1 MPQKQVET
9 LHALNRELLAKE
21 LDSLKQVLRKSR
33 QKAVPDSME
42 SADAL
47 ELEQGALALIRLFQG
62 ISHKD
67 WAELA
72 EEHDLKDWLAMPVSQ
87 DAYPF
92 ITELQKNL
100 EELAYRSEHDP
111 LTGLYNK
118 RAFQRAME
126 NELERAKRGGTSI
139 SLAVLNIDDFRRIN
153 DGFGHDCGDEVLT
166 QYSKLLLSGT
176 RRYDITGRIGGEEFG
191 ILLPATGLIKT
202 GMMLD
207 RLLATIRS
215 HSFMS
220 KTKGKLPQI
229 TCSIGFICY
238 KGHGEITAEE
248 MVEAAES
255 ALGEAKKD
263 GKNCVK
269 TAPFSGMAP
278 ASRKTLVESDEK
290 MLLFTSKRSGE
301 TT

>member
-1 MPQKQVET
+1 MQPRQADP

-21 LDSLKQVLRKSR
+21 LDSLKNALRKSR
-33 QKAVPDSME
+33 EKATLDSLQVGDNDE
-42 SADAL
+42 
-47 ELEQGALALIRLFQG
+47 GALALIRLFQG
-62 ISHKD
+62 ISHED

-100 EELAYRSEHDP
+100 EALAYRSEHDP
-111 LTGLYNK
+111 LTGLYNR
-118 RAFQRAME
+118 RAFQRALE

-139 SLAVLNIDDFRRIN
+139 SLALINIDDFRHIN
-153 DGFGHDCGDEVLT
+153 EAYGHECGDEVLA

-176 RRYDITGRIGGEEFG
+176 RRYDVTGRIGGEEFG

-207 RLLATIRS
+207 RLLATIRAHAFACKEDGS
-215 HSFMS
+215 
-220 KTKGKLPQI
+220 LPQI

-238 KGHGEITAEE
+238 KGHGELTAEE
-248 MVEAAES
+248 MMQAAES
-255 ALGEAKKD
+255 ALSDAKND
-263 GKNCVK
+263 GKNRVK
-269 TAPFSGMAP
+269 TAPISGMAP

-290 MLLFTSKRSGE
+290 MLLFTSKRTGE